1 MNCVC
6 QTIGAPLVVRF
17 CEEHH
22 SYWRGDKRLAS
33 VSSVIREVWP
43 VKPSWDGVDEAVI
56 ANARERGVECD
67 QLFSGWINGTLKEIP
82 VGTREDAMERFWALK
97 DWWTAGPAI
106 NRIRCVS
113 AQEILADDEIAGT
126 ADLVIGDDVEIWDVK
141 NTAQIEST
149 YSFQIAAY
157 CDLYERQWGV
167 RPKRA
172 GVLHVTKPKDK
183 PVKVKAVA
191 FNLETALSEW
201 RLMREFYSMVRR
213 KTA

>member
-1 MNCVC
+1 MNCTC
-6 QTIGAPLVVRF
+6 QTVGAPLVVRF

-82 VGTREDAMERFWALK
+82 VGTREDARERFDALRN
-97 DWWTAGPAI
+97 WWKARPAM
-106 NRIRCVS
+106 
-113 AQEILADDEIAGT
+113 AQEIVADDEIAGT
-126 ADLVIGDDVEIWDVK
+126 VDLIIVGGGAEIWDIK

-157 CDLYERQWGV
+157 CDLYERMYGD
-167 RPKRA
+167 RPKKG
-172 GVLHVTKPKDK
+172 GVIHVTKPKDK
-183 PVKVKAVA
+183 PVKVKAVP